1 MYVHLTTHS
10 AFSLQEGLT
19 TPADLVQAAKA
30 CGMSAL
36 GLTDHHLLTG
46 TIEFI
51 KACKEFGIQPVI
63 GLEID
68 LELGPIQ
75 LLATSIEGWSNL
87 CRLSSSLALRDNPDA
102 PCSLEM
108 LFQYSKDLIALSE
121 NPQGLQDGFEDRLYI
136 PLRNISNAG
145 SLSAR
150 ARNLGLPTVVAHPVY
165 YQTPEQ
171 SRLQKTLAAIRLNQT
186 VTTITQQALAPA
198 DAWFMPPKN
207 YRRAL

>member
-10 AFSLQEGLT
+10 AFSLQEGLKK
-19 TPADLVQAAKA
+19 PAVLVQEAKA
-30 CGMSAL
+30 FVLSPL

-87 CRLSSSLALRDNPDA
+87 CRLSSSLALRDHPDA

-108 LFQYSKDLIALSE
+108 LF
-121 NPQGLQDGFEDRLYI
+121 
-136 PLRNISNAG
+136 
-145 SLSAR
+145 
-150 ARNLGLPTVVAHPVY
+150 T
-165 YQTPEQ
+165 
-171 SRLQKTLAAIRLNQT
+171 
-186 VTTITQQALAPA
+186 
-198 DAWFMPPKN
+198 
-207 YRRAL
+207 